1 MKKTLTLLT
10 LATLVS
16 ASAFAQQGEERDF
29 SDLLPEQHFK
39 INHSKTTLLD
49 NADIK
54 NYQISSS
61 PKKDEFI
68 YKVDTVKSPR
78 TGIFGKRKDFKL
90 DVEREEGKVVRFSS
104 SSYSLEGKEG
114 VTAVQSTK
122 VLPSGY
128 VDSHTSCHEN
138 YKMTMW
144 GTKKA
149 KSGYKCVTVSA
160 AVCEYL
166 AKNEVD
172 SEMVEKINTCADVLG
187 KLSKHQEH
195 LLSLTKTQHKAD
207 MSALK
212 KVNGGKLSDTKNFY
226 EMEGKTLADVSEI
239 VSGYGSALSQCEFLK
254 EKNYLAPKEEPT
266 EETQE
271 SSSSAKRT
279 QQQ

>member
-1 MKKTLTLLT
+1 MKNYLRLIT
-10 LATLVS
+10 LATLVTS
-16 ASAFAQQGEERDF
+16 VAYAQQGEERNF
-29 SDLLPEQHFK
+29 GDLLPEQHFK

-54 NYQISSS
+54 NYQISTS

-78 TGIFGKRKDFKL
+78 TGIFGKKKDFKL
-90 DVEREEGKVVRFSS
+90 NVERSEGKVTRFSS
-104 SSYSLEGKEG
+104 VSYTDNKENG
-114 VTAVQSTK
+114 GATALQSTS

-138 YKMTMW
+138 YKLTMW

-166 AKNEVD
+166 AKNEID
-172 SEMVEKINTCADVLG
+172 SEMVEKINSCADVLG

-195 LLSLTKTQHKAD
+195 LFKLSKSQHKDDIA
-207 MSALK
+207 ALK
-212 KVNGGKLSDTKNFY
+212 KVNDGKPSDTKNFY

-239 VSGYGSALSQCEFLK
+239 VSGYGSALAQCDFLK
-254 EKNYLAPKEEPT
+254 EKNYLAPKQEPT

-271 SSSSAKRT
+271 SSGSTSREE
-279 QQQ
+279 